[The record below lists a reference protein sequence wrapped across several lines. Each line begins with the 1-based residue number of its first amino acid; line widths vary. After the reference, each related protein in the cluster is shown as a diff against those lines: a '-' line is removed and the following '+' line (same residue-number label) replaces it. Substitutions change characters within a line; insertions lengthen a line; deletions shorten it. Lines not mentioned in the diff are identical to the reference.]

1 MAEEV
6 QQEDQVNKAMKYHE
20 VKTFEQKHVENMTKT
35 NPFKTKMAEMSLTN
49 AKMKKSVKWNN

>member
-20 VKTFEQKHVENMTKT
+20 VRTFEEKHVENMTKA
-35 NPFKTKMAEMSLTN
+35 NPYKSKIAEMSLTS
-49 AKMKKSVKWNN
+49 AKLKKSVK